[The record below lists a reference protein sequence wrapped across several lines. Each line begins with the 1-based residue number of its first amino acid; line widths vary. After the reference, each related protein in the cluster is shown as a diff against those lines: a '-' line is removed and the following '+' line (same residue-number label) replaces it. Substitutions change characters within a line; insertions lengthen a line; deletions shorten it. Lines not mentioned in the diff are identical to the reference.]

1 MMGRRERTRSSSPG
15 VSANLGRWRKSRG
28 YSGPATGVKVSDVS
42 LPRVGASNSRPS
54 TNPTL
59 ARRGWRSPRRRVV
72 TPPARRDVPSRC
84 RPSHIGDP
92 RGRAA
97 GGGATRFVLPGRR
110 SGHRGCALRPVHHP
124 QGWPQRWPGRARQ
137 RCDRR
142 DRQRRPAARRPLR
155 AGDRRLREGA
165 VALVRGLG
173 ADRVIDRDTADFTKD
188 DHHFDVVFD
197 AVGKSSFRRCRPVL
211 KPRSLYLT
219 TARPACRRRLTR
231 CSTVSARRSS
241 GGGTGHLARAAEV
254 VQPAKDVV
262 VPAVGEPKLKE
273 VRSPPL
279 SSCGHRLV
287 ASVVACCTS
296 ASRRSAGSPRRPS
309 ERRRRGS
316 AVTAR

>member
-1 MMGRRERTRSSSPG
+1 MAFTT
-15 VSANLGRWRKSRG
+15 W
-28 YSGPATGVKVSDVS
+28 
-42 LPRVGASNSRPS
+42 
-54 TNPTL
+54 
-59 ARRGWRSPRRRVV
+59 RRVV

-219 TARPACRRRLTR
+219 TARPSCRRRLTR
-231 CSTVSARRSS
+231 CSRVSARRSS

-273 VRSPPL
+273 VRVGWLAGRQQSVEPPL
-279 SSCGHRLV
+279 EEVRL
-287 ASVVACCTS
+287 ACRTRLAGLRRTTS
-296 ASRRSAGSPRRPS
+296 RAL
-309 ERRRRGS
+309 ERDQP
-316 AVTAR
+316 VEYVEYVE